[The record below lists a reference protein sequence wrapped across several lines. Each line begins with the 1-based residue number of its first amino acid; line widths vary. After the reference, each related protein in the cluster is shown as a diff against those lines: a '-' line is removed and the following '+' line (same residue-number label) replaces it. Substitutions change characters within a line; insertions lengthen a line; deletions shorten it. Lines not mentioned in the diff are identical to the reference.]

1 MTKERFPRQG
11 KHCLEIKYLYGFPV
25 APLRRLAHNAA
36 MPAIPARS
44 PCPFPLAV
52 IMERERLANRWATEK
67 WEVKGVVR
75 DIDPPGSSERMIV
88 NGERVTQFLFPGI
101 QLRLERAEAEGY
113 YLNLTS
119 PQPKVFVLWR
129 MSDDIAR
136 PALLTVS
143 YNEGTR
149 WTDSGENVDGVA
161 LPPELVPWIAEFAA
175 EHYRPEP
182 RKKPRYASSKDKG
195 VASRR

>member
-1 MTKERFPRQG
+1 
-11 KHCLEIKYLYGFPV
+11 LEIKYLYGFPV